1 MRFLNIFLI
10 LSAISSF
17 SCQTKQKVRELSE
30 PQELVSNDERKKQ
43 PERPDYAIKAPDFEL
58 RTIKGDIVKLS
69 DLKGKV
75 VLLNFWG
82 TWCGPCLQEIPD
94 FNRLYSKY
102 NKKCLEIVGITIPRS
117 GTPDSDKYLKKF
129 MK

>member
-75 VLLNFWG
+75 VLLNFG
-82 TWCGPCLQEIPD
+82 VPGAVPVFKKSQILIGYTRNITKRVLKLLEL
-94 FNRLYSKY
+94 LYLD
-102 NKKCLEIVGITIPRS
+102 LEHQILISI
-117 GTPDSDKYLKKF
+117 
-129 MK
+129 

>member
-75 VLLNFWG
+75 ILLNFWG

-102 NKKCLEIVGITIPRS
+102 N
-117 GTPDSDKYLKKF
+117 
-129 MK
+129 